1 MTKMYQASNAS
12 QQLDD
17 VAKTPGRRRKRRGAA
32 SGSSKGVLSKMS
44 FVRQVKRLYQ
54 FLLRRLSSGFMLSLP
69 FALLILITA
78 TDFLILATQGA
89 VSNSVFF
96 DDLGGR
102 AYAVGREEAE
112 AAKSK
117 LQSFVYLGVFF
128 LTAVHWRP
136 VLAYAKRWRHIILL
150 VAALLITATY
160 SIDPI
165 KVVTNS
171 IIIAVGVLA
180 SVLLALANGRE
191 SRYHVFYLC
200 VLLPMLLVHI
210 GSILIFLQQG
220 QNLIDFLSS
229 GLRFGGLAGN
239 PNSLGATAVLGC
251 WAALCVLFND
261 YVGRGMKILS
271 IASIAL
277 FALHIAMSG
286 SGTAFLS
293 VSLMAI
299 VFFWMRTISTLKSVT
314 RAKINIGVVFGVACL
329 LMAVL
334 VVSSPAEL
342 FVSAAEGL
350 GKDSTMTGRTDVW
363 AIAKEAIS
371 DRPFFGWGYDSHASV
386 FATPGYE
393 IEFNHYHNG
402 FLDTLIA
409 GGVFLLAIVLYHLG
423 RFLLAFRMIFLK
435 TPAVFPLFVPFFML
449 LLLNLSEYSLLR
461 PNSQVW
467 AIYFASFVI
476 LTFNAG
482 NSTSFDQAAQPEKVK
497 ATRSKKRRGRSLRW

>member
-1 MTKMYQASNAS
+1 M
-12 QQLDD
+12 
-17 VAKTPGRRRKRRGAA
+17 
-32 SGSSKGVLSKMS
+32 
-44 FVRQVKRLYQ
+44 
-54 FLLRRLSSGFMLSLP
+54 LLLF
-69 FALLILITA
+69 TA

-89 VSNSVFF
+89 ISNSVFF

-102 AYAVGREEAE
+102 AYAIGREEAE
-112 AAKSK
+112 ATKSK
-117 LQSFVYLGVFF
+117 LQSYVYLCIIF
-128 LTAVHWRP
+128 LTAVHWKP
-136 VLAYAKRWRHIILL
+136 VLAYAKKWRHLILL

-160 SIDPI
+160 SIEPI

-180 SVLLALANGRE
+180 SVLLALANARE

-210 GSILIFLQQG
+210 GSFLIFLQQG
-220 QNLIDFLSS
+220 QNLLDFLSS

-251 WAALCVLFND
+251 WAALCLLFND

-271 IASIAL
+271 SASIAL

-286 SGTAFLS
+286 SGTALLS

-299 VFFWMRTISTLKSVT
+299 VFFWMRIISTLKSIT

-329 LMAVL
+329 LMLVL
-334 VVSSPAEL
+334 IVSSPAEL

-386 FATPGYE
+386 FAAPGYA

-409 GGVFLLAIVLYHLG
+409 GGVFLLGIVLYHLA

-449 LLLNLSEYSLLR
+449 ILLNLSEYSLLR

-467 AIYFASFVI
+467 AIYFASFVM
-476 LTFNAG
+476 LTFNTSH
-482 NSTSFDQAAQPEKVK
+482 STSSGPTTQPEKV
-497 ATRSKKRRGRSLRW
+497 REFRPKKRRGRSLRW